1 MFSTKNIDMRKL
13 KCDFGKL
20 LTVMVVARVLFCLTK
35 HTTKFNLS
43 RAFDQSTVNV
53 GLSLLT
59 GLLVFWVVVKPL
71 SSLVSRQFSGMRLR
85 RRSRSVS
92 SNMYETMEEA
102 TKEGFEEQYQE
113 QEQEDQDE

>member
-20 LTVMVVARVLFCLTK
+20 LTVMVVARVLFCLVTCS
-35 HTTKFNLS
+35 KFDLS
-43 RAFDQSTVNV
+43 RVFDQKTVNV
-53 GLSLLT
+53 GLSLLA

-71 SSLVSRQFSGMRLR
+71 TSLVSRQFSGMRQR

-92 SNMYETMEEA
+92 SNMYETMEES

-113 QEQEDQDE
+113 QYQEQDQE